1 MDIMDKVQA
10 VADRYDELSELL
22 ADPEV
27 LADSQRYQE
36 LSKEEGEIRETV
48 EKYREYRKVVDS
60 IAENEE
66 LQREKLFFL
75 VA

>member
-36 LSKEEGEIRETV
+36 LSKEEGEIRE
-48 EKYREYRKVVDS
+48 R
-60 IAENEE
+60 
-66 LQREKLFFL
+66 
-75 VA
+75 